1 MLGWVKQHRSKLAV
15 LFALLVIV
23 TVFAL
28 LLIFIKPNSHI
39 VYFDLKSTHQSFSEQ
54 LSKRT
59 DIPDIEK
66 EGIAR
71 RFGQSIEAITQAYAK
86 KHKVIVLV
94 KPAVI
99 AGGRDITR
107 ELQQAILQRMQQ
119 DG

>member
-1 MLGWVKQHRSKLAV
+1 M
-15 LFALLVIV
+15 FAWIKSNQKILMQITSLLVMAGTI
-23 TVFAL
+23 TL
-28 LLIFIKPNSHI
+28 LCFSLRSAPEI

-59 DIPDIEK
+59 DIAEVQK
-66 EGIAR
+66 NRLAQH
-71 RFGQSIEAITQAYAK
+71 FGQSIEAVTQDYAQK
-86 KHKVIVLV
+86 NHAIVLV

-99 AGGRDITR
+99 AGSRDITR

>member
-1 MLGWVKQHRSKLAV
+1 MLGWIKQHRSKLAV

-28 LLIFIKPNSHI
+28 LLISIKPNSHI

-59 DIPDIEK
+59 DIAEVQK
-66 EGIAR
+66 NRLAQH
-71 RFGQSIEAITQAYAK
+71 FGQSIEAVTQDYAQK
-86 KHKVIVLV
+86 NHAIVLV

-99 AGGRDITR
+99 AGAKDITR